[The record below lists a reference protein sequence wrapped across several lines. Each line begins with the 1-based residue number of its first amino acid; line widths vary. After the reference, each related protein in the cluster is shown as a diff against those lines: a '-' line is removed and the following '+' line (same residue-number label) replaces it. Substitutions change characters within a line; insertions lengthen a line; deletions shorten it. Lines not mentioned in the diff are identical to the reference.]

1 ALGALCDVADRKLDL
16 LAAADDAFHRAWQQ
30 APPATSFLDP
40 FARALEDGVR
50 DGTLRELGTPIEA
63 ADVVFNTVCWSYVHL
78 RARHGWS
85 QGKARGLVLPLVLE
99 GAAA

>member
-1 ALGALCDVADRKLDL
+1 MADRNLDL
-16 LAAADDAFHRAWQQ
+16 LAAADDAFHRAWKQ
-30 APPATSFLDP
+30 APPAGSFLGP

-50 DGTLRELGTPIEA
+50 DGSLRELGTPMEA

-85 QGKARGLVLPLVLE
+85 REKTRGLVLPLVLE
-99 GAAA
+99 GAAT